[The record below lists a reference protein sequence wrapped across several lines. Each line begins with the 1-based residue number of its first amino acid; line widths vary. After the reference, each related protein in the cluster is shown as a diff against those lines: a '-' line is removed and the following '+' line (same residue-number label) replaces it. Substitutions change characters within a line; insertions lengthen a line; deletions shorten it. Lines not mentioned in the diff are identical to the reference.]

1 MHTKYVFISNSFYE
15 KVLTCYLCVYGLGA
29 GVLLAK
35 PNSTIKLNGPGS
47 LRAVWIFFLSL
58 YSAYIY
64 ILEGGE
70 KVL

>member
-1 MHTKYVFISNSFYE
+1 MD
-15 KVLTCYLCVYGLGA
+15 GGA

-35 PNSTIKLNGPGS
+35 LNGAIRLNGPGS
-47 LRAVWIFFLSL
+47 LRAVWTFFLSL

-70 KVL
+70 KAL